1 VSTST
6 LEKRVE
12 VLEAASGRDGDC
24 ERCRGLLTIVR
35 NVITGAF
42 HSASWNGE
50 ALAEDELGERV
61 GNLEAKCP
69 RCGRDLSGE
78 QETVIRV
85 GGRK

>member
-1 VSTST
+1 MAATA
-6 LEKRVE
+6 LERR
-12 VLEAASGRDGDC
+12 LEALETASGGDEGC

-35 NVITGAF
+35 HAITGAV

-50 ALAEDELGERV
+50 ALTKEELGERV